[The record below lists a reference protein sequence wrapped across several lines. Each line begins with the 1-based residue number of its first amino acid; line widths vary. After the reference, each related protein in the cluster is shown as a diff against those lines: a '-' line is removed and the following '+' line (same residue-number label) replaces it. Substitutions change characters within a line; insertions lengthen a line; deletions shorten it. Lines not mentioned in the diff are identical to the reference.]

1 MSKVSIIGGCGRLG
15 LRLALISANRNH
27 NVTCIDIDD
36 ERITEISQG
45 CLPFVEQNAEDYL
58 EKAIKDKNL
67 NLTMEYDGISQSEI
81 VIITIG
87 TPVDSNL
94 NPSLEPVA
102 GVIFDIAPYLKK
114 GQLIVFRNILS
125 PQIINRIKTLLEDKT
140 TFKVGRD
147 IFLAFAPEMS
157 NDNFN
162 INDLSN
168 LPQPVGA
175 YERQSFKLAEK
186 FFQTITKGNISFVTP
201 EEALLGK
208 LMSNMYSYIQS
219 ACANEF
225 YLIAESFGANI
236 HKILD
241 ASKTKENN
249 IPYPHA
255 SKSGPGMHKEGWFL
269 VENVP
274 FADLITTAFKI
285 NESMPTYIVNK
296 LKELRANKVAI
307 LGMTSKANSD
317 EIRASLGYKLRK
329 SLCYQDYDVVCYDP
343 YLPEYSDT
351 SVLQNA
357 DVVILMTPHEVFKDL
372 AQIKQAVKNPNC
384 AFVDINGFWKELR
397 DKTKSGGFHH
407 VYYSK

>member
-1 MSKVSIIGGCGRLG
+1 MSKVTIVGGAGRLG
-15 LRLALISANRNH
+15 LRLALIAANRNH
-27 NVTCIDIDD
+27 SVTCVDIDD
-36 ERITEISQG
+36 ERINEISQG
-45 CLPFVEQNAEDYL
+45 CLPFVEPNAEDLL
-58 EKAIKDKNL
+58 EKAIKDKSL
-67 NLTMEYDGISQSEI
+67 SLTMEYDSVSKAE
-81 VIITIG
+81 VVVVTIG

-102 GVIFDIAPYLKK
+102 GVIFDLAEHFKK
-114 GQLIVFRNILS
+114 GQLVVFRNILS
-125 PQIINRIKTLLEDKT
+125 PQIIGRIRTLLEDKT
-140 TFKVGRD
+140 NLKVGKD

-157 NDNFN
+157 GDNFN
-162 INDLSN
+162 INELSS
-168 LPQPVGA
+168 LPQPIGA
-175 YERQSFKLAEK
+175 YDKLSFKEAEK
-186 FFQTITKGNISFVTP
+186 FFSTITKGKITHVTP

-208 LMSNMYSYIQS
+208 LMTNMYSYIQS

-241 ASKTKENN
+241 SCEGKENN
-249 IPYPHA
+249 IPNPHS

-296 LKELRANKVAI
+296 LKGFKGNKVAI

-329 SLCYQDYDVVCYDP
+329 ALCYQDYEVACYDP
-343 YLPEYSDT
+343 YLPEYSDS

-357 DVVILMTPHEVFKDL
+357 DIVILMTPHDVFKDL
-372 AQIKQAVKNPNC
+372 EQIKQQVKNSTC
-384 AFVDINGFWKELR
+384 TYVDINGFWEELR
-397 DKTKSGGFHH
+397 DKSKTGAFHH